1 MYGFDL
7 GFEFDSAKA
16 VASFNPLSLSPSAWY
31 DFSDLSTLFQDTA
44 ATSPVTADGQS
55 VARVNDKSG
64 NGRHLTQATAG
75 FRPLYKTSG
84 GLSWL
89 ESDGVDDVLK
99 PATQFMTGSATASAV
114 YASRNISVVAGA
126 VLQGWGSSTFINY
139 EPFSGDGHLY
149 TDFGSVDRADLGVF
163 GAGTTSP
170 YVMVIERGATNLKAT
185 RSRTLVGSA
194 ATLPGWSAG
203 IPSVANGNTRLYGLF
218 IINRVLTAGE
228 TVSLENYMA
237 CASSPR
243 RRFLPRRR
251 PHSVRQSAFP
261 ITAPPM

>member
-126 VLQGWGSSTFINY
+126 QSHFSRQCCYSSGLVRWNTECRERQHPIVRAVHY
-139 EPFSGDGHLY
+139 QP
-149 TDFGSVDRADLGVF
+149 RADGRRDGEPRELHGGQV
-163 GAGTTSP
+163 
-170 YVMVIERGATNLKAT
+170 RHH
-185 RSRTLVGSA
+185 A
-194 ATLPGWSAG
+194 ALA
-203 IPSVANGNTRLYGLF
+203 
-218 IINRVLTAGE
+218 
-228 TVSLENYMA
+228 
-237 CASSPR
+237 
-243 RRFLPRRR
+243 RFND
-251 PHSVRQSAFP
+251 SF
-261 ITAPPM
+261 